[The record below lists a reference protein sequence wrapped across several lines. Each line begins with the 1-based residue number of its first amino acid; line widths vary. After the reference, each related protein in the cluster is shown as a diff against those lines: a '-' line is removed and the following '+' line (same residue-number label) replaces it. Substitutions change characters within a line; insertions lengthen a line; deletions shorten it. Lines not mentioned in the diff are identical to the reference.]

1 MDLSALIFV
10 ALAVAWAT
18 YLIPKALRHHEDSSA
33 SRSVEGFS
41 GRLRVLARREP
52 VDSKS
57 ARLVVPGKPARVAE
71 SSVPAAEALVTLSK
85 ADKAAARQAAKD
97 ANDAVRVEDQPEI
110 EVDLEFWAERRP
122 APPASPAARRAAAVR
137 AARRRL
143 RVVLVI
149 LTAGVVVGGT
159 AALGQISWA
168 WLAVPG
174 GVLLAWLVACRLM
187 VKRERAVR
195 TTRRLPLPAV
205 EPVPVDDEADPST
218 EEIAQVEEPAEA
230 EPTPEPVAEEPAEA
244 PQGESGGWDPV
255 PVTLPTY
262 VAKEPAARRSVRT
275 IDLDAT
281 GVWTSGPLA
290 ADSAL
295 AREAEAERKTR
306 NAQAEQER
314 RAAGS

>member
-71 SSVPAAEALVTLSK
+71 SSVPAAEALVTMSK

-122 APPASPAARRAAAVR
+122 APPAVRRAAAAQ

-143 RVVLVI
+143 RVVLAI
-149 LTAGVVVGGT
+149 LTAGVVVGVT
-159 AALGQISWA
+159 AALGQIAWV

-174 GVLLAWLVACRLM
+174 VVLLAWLVACRLM
-187 VKRERAVR
+187 VKRERSTAR

-218 EEIAQVEEPAEA
+218 EEIAQVEPVEET

-244 PQGESGGWDPV
+244 PRAESAGWDPV
-255 PVTLPTY
+255 PTTLPTY